1 MRGGENGRRNWH
13 GGNIAREKSK
23 FRERGKVT
31 GDGGNIAREKS
42 NDDDGSG

>member
-1 MRGGENGRRNWH
+1 MADTIGMRRDGED
-13 GGNIAREKSK
+13 E
-23 FRERGKVT
+23 FRERSKVI